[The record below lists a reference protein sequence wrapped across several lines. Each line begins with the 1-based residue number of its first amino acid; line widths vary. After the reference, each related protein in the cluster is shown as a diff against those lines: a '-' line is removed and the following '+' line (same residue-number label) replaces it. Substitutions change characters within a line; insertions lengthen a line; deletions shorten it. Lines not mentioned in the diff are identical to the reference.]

1 MINLRNILNLK
12 SLNRW
17 DTRWTDV
24 GIIKRVEELMQ
35 VYLHEVI
42 FQVCVVVS
50 TIGVTIL
57 KIKSLSFS
65 RFFRGIQKRLLLLDD
80 NDGHNKRSA
89 IQLPNCY
96 RRIVNC
102 SRNDEYYIRVSKREY
117 AKCRVV
123 VMSSSDLIKSIHAI
137 PQFAASKAII
147 LL

>member
-1 MINLRNILNLK
+1 MN
-12 SLNRW
+12 
-17 DTRWTDV
+17 V

-137 PQFAASKAII
+137 HSLRQAKQSYYFKSEAN
-147 LL
+147 LLLISVKHFI